1 MRTSR
6 YLLGLGLIVFAIG
19 AGSPGFAATQSKK
32 QKSAT
37 MKKADEVYRCR
48 DANGQ
53 TRMGQALPPECLD
66 LDIEVLNKSGQ
77 VVRILPG
84 KERRAQLELEKAA
97 KAEEKEKLRQAQER
111 DRMLMAAYT
120 SVAEIERDRD
130 DRIKMLDAR
139 ASVTLQNVDN
149 LNKQQARLEKQI
161 SRYRPYNESPD
172 AKPLPEDLAKQAVRM
187 VDNRKAYDA
196 ELAEIEEE
204 KTKIREKYQ
213 GDIERFKEL
222 KAISAAT
229 P

>member
-6 YLLGLGLIVFAIG
+6 YILGLGLIAFTLG
-19 AGSPGFAATQSKK
+19 AGSPGFTATQSKK
-32 QKSAT
+32 QKSAN
-37 MKKADEVYRCR
+37 MKKADEVYRCK
-48 DANGQ
+48 DATGQ

-66 LDIEVLNKSGQ
+66 LDIEVLNKNGQ

-84 KERRAQLELEKAA
+84 KERRAQLEIEKAA
-97 KAEEKEKLRQAQER
+97 KAEEKEKQRQAQER

-149 LNKQQARLEKQI
+149 LNKQQARLEKQVMK
-161 SRYRPYNESPD
+161 YRPYNEAPD

-187 VDNRKAYDA
+187 VDNRRAYEA
-196 ELAEIEEE
+196 ELAEIEDE
-204 KTKIREKYQ
+204 KTKIREKYE
-213 GDIERFKEL
+213 GDIARFKEL
-222 KAISAAT
+222 KAISAAA